1 MDLVDLNARVLPHQ
15 VRYSNITPLSMES
28 ESKTTK
34 FFPVNGGAFNN
45 YANSIIKIAVN
56 SQNSFLDGQM
66 SFIKLDI
73 TNTSGQDAQLQSSGH
88 SIFKNIRVQNKMGGA
103 DLEYLRYYDQLH
115 CALSDLSLDPHS
127 RYTRKYE
134 GYGDA
139 GVYGGTV
146 NAQTALTRAQLAT
159 ALGLTAGQPVGAV
172 VAGDG
177 IVAQVA
183 NVSAISQNLG
193 TNETLIPNN
202 NTLTLCLPLLSCLVG
217 TSAEKYLPLF
227 LTGEIGLEFELN
239 DKLFINPAVPLVVN
253 GVANANVGKFT
264 VQNIAFHAQLITF
277 SNEVN
282 MALNSMC
289 LQTGIFMNGTTWKT
303 NQIPVG
309 AGSQNILISD
319 KFKSIKSMLFSFSK
333 PADNYLYSTNSC

>member
-45 YANSIIKIAVN
+45 FSNNIVKIAVN
-56 SQNSFLDGQM
+56 SQNSFLDGQL

-73 TNTSGQDAQLQSSGH
+73 TNTSGQSARLQSSGH

-146 NAQTALTRAQLAT
+146 NAQ
-159 ALGLTAGQPVGAV
+159 
-172 VAGDG
+172 
-177 IVAQVA
+177 
-183 NVSAISQNLG
+183 AIN
-193 TNETLIPNN
+193 
-202 NTLTLCLPLLSCLVG
+202 
-217 TSAEKYLPLF
+217 
-227 LTGEIGLEFELN
+227 
-239 DKLFINPAVPLVVN
+239 
-253 GVANANVGKFT
+253 
-264 VQNIAFHAQLITF
+264 
-277 SNEVN
+277 
-282 MALNSMC
+282 
-289 LQTGIFMNGTTWKT
+289 
-303 NQIPVG
+303 
-309 AGSQNILISD
+309 
-319 KFKSIKSMLFSFSK
+319 
-333 PADNYLYSTNSC
+333 